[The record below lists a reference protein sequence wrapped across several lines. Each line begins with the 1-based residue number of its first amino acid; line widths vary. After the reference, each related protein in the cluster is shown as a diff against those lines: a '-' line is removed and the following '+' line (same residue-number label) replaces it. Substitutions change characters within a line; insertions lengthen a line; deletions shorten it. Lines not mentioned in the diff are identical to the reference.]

1 MTALWN
7 MFENDRVLI
16 LPVMALR
23 ERGPQIS
30 HYVRSRV
37 VELKNVKRL
46 IGVEHKELSFFIQVS
61 TIDSS
66 HGVSIDQFGYNML

>member
-7 MFENDRVLI
+7 MFDIDRVLI

-30 HYVRSRV
+30 HYIRCRV
-37 VELKNVKRL
+37 VEPKNVKSL
-46 IGVEHKELSFFIQVS
+46 IGIVHKEL
-61 TIDSS
+61 
-66 HGVSIDQFGYNML
+66 